1 MIDFSDKT
9 QLISF
14 IAILAAI
21 AVLLTLTIIVAAR
34 MRKRLSGVAFALG
47 MTLAIIVLILSIG
60 ACLTSI
66 AYKTE
71 FMRVDSAIEGNAL
84 AFQYDGKTVFSIPY
98 LGIFFEVVFDRA
110 GIEMLLYAAT
120 LVDLALLV
128 FLCIRWSL
136 TRNVYNLGEDGEG
149 YYTVGDDE
157 PGAFAA
163 SDEPEDETEP
173 ESEPESKPLPET
185 AEKTP
190 EMPETPAAASEN
202 PIFAAP
208 APIEET
214 ASDDVCE
221 KIADE
226 KAVEPA
232 DKPEEIAD
240 GAAADTEIKEEK
252 AAEPAPSTAKPEV
265 AAPAVNKAALIED
278 VMRRIA
284 SARPAAEELERVA
297 SVDETTERL
306 GYGTSVE
313 IADGYKPESVEDI
326 LSRITA
332 QPAGSE
338 PGAPVVVKPVKP
350 AAPAPEKKAKPATRK
365 IVVPVKSASEVL
377 TKGDKPAVSAPD
389 APSEI
394 IVAEEIPA
402 PENTEEP
409 IIEPATETAQPEI
422 AAAPETPAPTEPE
435 KAEEAAEEPEKIT
448 EPEKDPK
455 PEVIAEPEEEVKPET
470 EEKTEDRAARF
481 MAPIVAA
488 DKAKPAPAKPIKKN
502 GRAAVKSRAAAMF
515 DEYLTGRSAEEREK
529 LLGSI
534 DVITKKND

>member
-9 QLISF
+9 QLIIF

-34 MRKRLSGVAFALG
+34 MRKRLSGVAFAFG

-60 ACLTSI
+60 ACLISI

-84 AFQYDGKTVFSIPY
+84 AFRYDGKTVFSIPY
-98 LGIFFEVVFDRA
+98 LGVFFEVVFDRA
-110 GIEMLLYAAT
+110 SIEMLLYVAT

-163 SDEPEDETEP
+163 SDETEP
-173 ESEPESKPLPET
+173 ESETESMSAPET
-185 AEKTP
+185 VTKTP
-190 EMPETPAAASEN
+190 EIPETPAEASEK

-214 ASDDVCE
+214 ATDDIYE
-221 KIADE
+221 KTADE
-226 KAVEPA
+226 KREGSE

-240 GAAADTEIKEEK
+240 KAAADTEIKEEK
-252 AAEPAPSTAKPEV
+252 PSAVETPTAKPEN
-265 AAPAVNKAALIED
+265 ADAPAVNKAALIED

-297 SVDETTERL
+297 NVDETNDRS
-306 GYGTSVE
+306 GFGADVK
-313 IADGYKPESVEDI
+313 IADDYKPVSVEDI

-332 QPAGSE
+332 EPAGSE
-338 PGAPVVVKPVKP
+338 PGARVVVKPVKP
-350 AAPAPEKKAKPATRK
+350 AAPAPEKKSKPATRK
-365 IVVPVKSASEVL
+365 IVVPIKSASEVL
-377 TKGDKPAVSAPD
+377 TKDDKPAVSAPA
-389 APSEI
+389 APGEV
-394 IVAEEIPA
+394 IVAAEIPA
-402 PENTEEP
+402 PEVVEEQK
-409 IIEPATETAQPEI
+409 IVPATESAQSEI
-422 AAAPETPAPTEPE
+422 TAAPEKPAPTESE
-435 KAEEAAEEPEKIT
+435 KAEEVAT
-448 EPEKDPK
+448 EPEKDNE
-455 PEVIAEPEEEVKPET
+455 PEVIAEP

-481 MAPIVAA
+481 MDPIVAA
-488 DKAKPAPAKPIKKN
+488 DKAKPAPAKPIKKS
-502 GRAAVKSRAAAMF
+502 GRAVVKSRAAAMF

-534 DVITKKND
+534 DVIAKKND

>member
-9 QLISF
+9 QLIIF

-34 MRKRLSGVAFALG
+34 MRKRLSGVAFAFG

-60 ACLTSI
+60 ACLISI

-84 AFQYDGKTVFSIPY
+84 AFRYDGKTVFSIPY
-98 LGIFFEVVFDRA
+98 LGVFFEVVFDRA
-110 GIEMLLYAAT
+110 SIEMLLYVAT
-120 LVDLALLV
+120 LIDLALLV

-163 SDEPEDETEP
+163 SDETEP
-173 ESEPESKPLPET
+173 ESETESKPLPET
-185 AEKTP
+185 VTKTP
-190 EMPETPAAASEN
+190 EIPEIPETPAEASEK

-214 ASDDVCE
+214 ATHDT
-221 KIADE
+221 DE
-226 KAVEPA
+226 KREGSE

-240 GAAADTEIKEEK
+240 KAAADTEIKEEK
-252 AAEPAPSTAKPEV
+252 PSAVETPTAKPEN
-265 AAPAVNKAALIED
+265 ADAPAVNKAALIED

-297 SVDETTERL
+297 NVDETNDRF
-306 GYGTSVE
+306 GFGADVK
-313 IADGYKPESVEDI
+313 IADDYKPVSVEDI

-332 QPAGSE
+332 EPAGSE
-338 PGAPVVVKPVKP
+338 PGARVVVKPAKP
-350 AAPAPEKKAKPATRK
+350 AAPEKKSKPATRK
-365 IVVPVKSASEVL
+365 IVVPIKSASEVL
-377 TKGDKPAVSAPD
+377 TKDDKPAVSAPA
-389 APSEI
+389 APGEV
-394 IVAEEIPA
+394 IVAAEIPA
-402 PENTEEP
+402 PEVVEEQK
-409 IIEPATETAQPEI
+409 IAPATESAQSEI
-422 AAAPETPAPTEPE
+422 TAAPEKPAPTESE
-435 KAEEAAEEPEKIT
+435 KAEEVAAES
-448 EPEKDPK
+448 EKDNE
-455 PEVIAEPEEEVKPET
+455 PEVIAEPEK
-470 EEKTEDRAARF
+470 KTEDRAARF
-481 MAPIVAA
+481 MDPIVAA
-488 DKAKPAPAKPIKKN
+488 DKAKPAPAKPIKKS
-502 GRAAVKSRAAAMF
+502 GRAVVKSRAAAMF

-529 LLGSI
+529 LLDSI
-534 DVITKKND
+534 DVIAKKND

>member
-9 QLISF
+9 QLIIF

-34 MRKRLSGVAFALG
+34 MRKRLSGVAFAFG
-47 MTLAIIVLILSIG
+47 MTLAIIVLILSIV
-60 ACLTSI
+60 ACLISI

-84 AFQYDGKTVFSIPY
+84 AFRYDGKTVFSIPY
-98 LGIFFEVVFDRA
+98 LGVFFEVVFDRA
-110 GIEMLLYAAT
+110 SIEMLLYVAT

-163 SDEPEDETEP
+163 SDEIEGETEP
-173 ESEPESKPLPET
+173 ESETESKPLPET
-185 AEKTP
+185 VTKTP
-190 EMPETPAAASEN
+190 EIPETPAEASEK

-214 ASDDVCE
+214 ATHDTDE
-221 KIADE
+221 KTADE
-226 KAVEPA
+226 KREGSE

-240 GAAADTEIKEEK
+240 KAAADTEIKEEK
-252 AAEPAPSTAKPEV
+252 PSAVETPTAKPEN
-265 AAPAVNKAALIED
+265 ADAPAVNKAALIED

-297 SVDETTERL
+297 NVDETNDRF
-306 GYGTSVE
+306 GFGADVK
-313 IADGYKPESVEDI
+313 IADDYKPVSVEDI

-332 QPAGSE
+332 EPAGSE
-338 PGAPVVVKPVKP
+338 PGARVVVKPVKP
-350 AAPAPEKKAKPATRK
+350 AAPAPEKKSKPATRK
-365 IVVPVKSASEVL
+365 IVVPINSASEVL
-377 TKGDKPAVSAPD
+377 TKDDKPAVSAPA
-389 APSEI
+389 APGEV
-394 IVAEEIPA
+394 IVAAEIPA
-402 PENTEEP
+402 PEVVEEQK
-409 IIEPATETAQPEI
+409 IAPATESAQPEI
-422 AAAPETPAPTEPE
+422 TAAPGKPAPTESE
-435 KAEEAAEEPEKIT
+435 KAEEVAT
-448 EPEKDPK
+448 EPEKDNE
-455 PEVIAEPEEEVKPET
+455 PEVVAEP

-481 MAPIVAA
+481 MDPIVAA
-488 DKAKPAPAKPIKKN
+488 DKAKPAPAKPIKKS
-502 GRAAVKSRAAAMF
+502 GRAVVKSRAAAMF
-515 DEYLTGRSAEEREK
+515 DEYLTGRSAEERKK

-534 DVITKKND
+534 DVIAKKND

>member
-9 QLISF
+9 QLIIF

-34 MRKRLSGVAFALG
+34 MRKRLSGVAFAFG

-60 ACLTSI
+60 ACLISI

-84 AFQYDGKTVFSIPY
+84 AFRYDGKTVFSIPY
-98 LGIFFEVVFDRA
+98 LGVFFEVVFDRA
-110 GIEMLLYAAT
+110 SIEMLLYVAT

-163 SDEPEDETEP
+163 SDETEP
-173 ESEPESKPLPET
+173 ESETESMSAPET
-185 AEKTP
+185 VTKTP
-190 EMPETPAAASEN
+190 EIPETPAEVSEK

-214 ASDDVCE
+214 ATDDTDE
-221 KIADE
+221 KTADE
-226 KAVEPA
+226 KRKGPE
-232 DKPEEIAD
+232 DKLEEIAD
-240 GAAADTEIKEEK
+240 KAAADTEIKEEK
-252 AAEPAPSTAKPEV
+252 PSAVETPTAKPEN
-265 AAPAVNKAALIED
+265 ADAPAVNKAALIED

-297 SVDETTERL
+297 NVDETNDRF
-306 GYGTSVE
+306 GFGADVK
-313 IADGYKPESVEDI
+313 IADDYKPVSVEDI

-332 QPAGSE
+332 EPAGSE
-338 PGAPVVVKPVKP
+338 PGARVVVKPAKP
-350 AAPAPEKKAKPATRK
+350 AAPEKKSKPATRK
-365 IVVPVKSASEVL
+365 IVVPIKSASEVL
-377 TKGDKPAVSAPD
+377 TKDDKPAVSAPA
-389 APSEI
+389 APGEV
-394 IVAEEIPA
+394 IVAAEIPA
-402 PENTEEP
+402 PEVVEEQK
-409 IIEPATETAQPEI
+409 IAPATESAQPEI
-422 AAAPETPAPTEPE
+422 TAAPEKPAPTESE
-435 KAEEAAEEPEKIT
+435 KAEEVAT
-448 EPEKDPK
+448 EPEKDNE
-455 PEVIAEPEEEVKPET
+455 PEVIAEP

-481 MAPIVAA
+481 MDPIVAA
-488 DKAKPAPAKPIKKN
+488 DKAKPAPAKPIKKS
-502 GRAAVKSRAAAMF
+502 GRAVVKSRAAAMF

-529 LLGSI
+529 LLDSI
-534 DVITKKND
+534 DVIAKKND

>member
-21 AVLLTLTIIVAAR
+21 AVLLTLTIIVAVR
-34 MRKRLSGVAFALG
+34 MRKRLSGVAFAFGL
-47 MTLAIIVLILSIG
+47 TLAIIVLILSIG
-60 ACLTSI
+60 ACLISI

-84 AFQYDGKTVFSIPY
+84 AFRYDGKTVFSIPY
-98 LGIFFEVVFDRA
+98 LGVFFEVVFDRA
-110 GIEMLLYAAT
+110 SIEMLLYVAT

-163 SDEPEDETEP
+163 SDETEP
-173 ESEPESKPLPET
+173 ESETESMSAPET
-185 AEKTP
+185 ATKTP
-190 EMPETPAAASEN
+190 EIPETLAEASEK

-214 ASDDVCE
+214 ASDDTDE
-221 KIADE
+221 KIAGE
-226 KAVEPA
+226 KMEEPEN
-232 DKPEEIAD
+232 KPEEIAD
-240 GAAADTEIKEEK
+240 EAAADTEIKEDK
-252 AAEPAPSTAKPEV
+252 PSAVETPTVKSENAD
-265 AAPAVNKAALIED
+265 APAVNKAALIED

-297 SVDETTERL
+297 SVD
-306 GYGTSVE
+306 GTNDGFGADVK
-313 IADGYKPESVEDI
+313 IADDYKPVSVEDI

-332 QPAGSE
+332 EPAGSE
-338 PGAPVVVKPVKP
+338 PGARVVVKPVKT
-350 AAPAPEKKAKPATRK
+350 AAPAPEKKSKPATRK
-365 IVVPVKSASEVL
+365 IVVPIKSASEVL
-377 TKGDKPAVSAPD
+377 TKDDKPAVSAPA
-389 APSEI
+389 APSEV
-394 IVAEEIPA
+394 IVAAEIPA
-402 PENTEEP
+402 PEVSEEQKNA
-409 IIEPATETAQPEI
+409 PATESVQPEI
-422 AAAPETPAPTEPE
+422 TAAPEKPAPTEPE
-435 KAEEAAEEPEKIT
+435 KAEEVAAEPEKTT
-448 EPEKDPK
+448 EPE
-455 PEVIAEPEEEVKPET
+455 VIVEPD
-470 EEKTEDRAARF
+470 EKTEDRSARF
-481 MAPIVAA
+481 MDPIVAA
-488 DKAKPAPAKPIKKN
+488 DKAKPAPAQPIKKN

>member
-9 QLISF
+9 QLIIF

-34 MRKRLSGVAFALG
+34 MRKRLSGVAFAFG

-60 ACLTSI
+60 ACLISI

-84 AFQYDGKTVFSIPY
+84 AFRYDGKTVFSIPY
-98 LGIFFEVVFDRA
+98 LGVFFEVVFDRA
-110 GIEMLLYAAT
+110 SIEMLLYVAT

-163 SDEPEDETEP
+163 SDETEP
-173 ESEPESKPLPET
+173 ESETESMSAPET
-185 AEKTP
+185 VTKTP
-190 EMPETPAAASEN
+190 EIPETPAEASEK

-214 ASDDVCE
+214 ATDDIYE
-221 KIADE
+221 KTADE
-226 KAVEPA
+226 KREGSE

-240 GAAADTEIKEEK
+240 KAAADTEIKEEK
-252 AAEPAPSTAKPEV
+252 PSAVETPTAKPEN
-265 AAPAVNKAALIED
+265 ADAPAVNKAALIED

-297 SVDETTERL
+297 NVDETNDRF
-306 GYGTSVE
+306 GFGADVK
-313 IADGYKPESVEDI
+313 IADDYKPVSVEDI

-332 QPAGSE
+332 EPAGSE
-338 PGAPVVVKPVKP
+338 PGARVVVKPVKP
-350 AAPAPEKKAKPATRK
+350 AAPEKKSKPATRK
-365 IVVPVKSASEVL
+365 IVVPIKSASEVL
-377 TKGDKPAVSAPD
+377 TKDDKPAVSAPA
-389 APSEI
+389 APGEV
-394 IVAEEIPA
+394 IVAAEIPA
-402 PENTEEP
+402 PEVVEEQK
-409 IIEPATETAQPEI
+409 IAPATESAQPEI
-422 AAAPETPAPTEPE
+422 TAAPEKPAPTESE
-435 KAEEAAEEPEKIT
+435 KAEEVAA
-448 EPEKDPK
+448 EPEKDNE
-455 PEVIAEPEEEVKPET
+455 PEVIAEP

-488 DKAKPAPAKPIKKN
+488 DKAKPAPAKPIKKS
-502 GRAAVKSRAAAMF
+502 GRAVVKSRAAAMF

-534 DVITKKND
+534 DVIAKKND

>member
-21 AVLLTLTIIVAAR
+21 AVLLTLTIIVAVR

-163 SDEPEDETEP
+163 SDEPEGETEP
-173 ESEPESKPLPET
+173 ESETESKPLPET
-185 AEKTP
+185 AAKTP
-190 EMPETPAAASEN
+190 EIPETTAEASEK

-214 ASDDVCE
+214 ASETPE
-221 KIADE
+221 KIAEE
-226 KAVEPA
+226 KAADTA

-240 GAAADTEIKEEK
+240 EAAADTEIKEEK
-252 AAEPAPSTAKPEV
+252 AAEPAPSTAKSEV
-265 AAPAVNKAALIED
+265 AAAPAVNKAALIED

-297 SVDETTERL
+297 NVDETTERL

-338 PGAPVVVKPVKP
+338 PGAPVVVKPIKP
-350 AAPAPEKKAKPATRK
+350 AAPASEKKTKPATRK

-389 APSEI
+389 APGEV

-409 IIEPATETAQPEI
+409 EIEPATEAAQPEI
-422 AAAPETPAPTEPE
+422 TAAPETPAPTDPE
-435 KAEEAAEEPEKIT
+435 KAEEVAEEPEKT
-448 EPEKDPK
+448 AEPEKVTE

>member
-9 QLISF
+9 QLIIF

-34 MRKRLSGVAFALG
+34 MRKRLSGVAFAFG

-60 ACLTSI
+60 ACLISI

-84 AFQYDGKTVFSIPY
+84 AFRYDGKTVFSIPY
-98 LGIFFEVVFDRA
+98 LGVFFEVVFDRA
-110 GIEMLLYAAT
+110 SIEMLLYVAT

-163 SDEPEDETEP
+163 SDETEP
-173 ESEPESKPLPET
+173 ESETESMSAPET
-185 AEKTP
+185 VTKTP
-190 EMPETPAAASEN
+190 EIPETPAEASEK

-214 ASDDVCE
+214 ATHDT
-221 KIADE
+221 DE
-226 KAVEPA
+226 KREGSE

-240 GAAADTEIKEEK
+240 KAAADTEIKEEK
-252 AAEPAPSTAKPEV
+252 PSAVETPTAKPEN
-265 AAPAVNKAALIED
+265 ADAPAVNKAALIED

-297 SVDETTERL
+297 NVDETNDRF
-306 GYGTSVE
+306 GFGADVK
-313 IADGYKPESVEDI
+313 IADDYKPVSVEDI

-332 QPAGSE
+332 EPAGSE
-338 PGAPVVVKPVKP
+338 PGARVVVKPAKP
-350 AAPAPEKKAKPATRK
+350 AAPEKKSKPATRK
-365 IVVPVKSASEVL
+365 IVVPIKSASEVL
-377 TKGDKPAVSAPD
+377 TKDDKPAVSAPA
-389 APSEI
+389 APGEV
-394 IVAEEIPA
+394 IVAAEIPA
-402 PENTEEP
+402 PEVVEEQK
-409 IIEPATETAQPEI
+409 IAPATESAQSEI
-422 AAAPETPAPTEPE
+422 TAAPEKPAPTESE
-435 KAEEAAEEPEKIT
+435 KAEEVAAES
-448 EPEKDPK
+448 EKDNE
-455 PEVIAEPEEEVKPET
+455 PEVIAEPEK
-470 EEKTEDRAARF
+470 KTEDRAARF
-481 MAPIVAA
+481 MDPIVAA
-488 DKAKPAPAKPIKKN
+488 DKAKPAPAKPIKKS
-502 GRAAVKSRAAAMF
+502 GRAVVKSRAAAMF

-529 LLGSI
+529 LLDSI
-534 DVITKKND
+534 DVIAKKND

>member
-9 QLISF
+9 QLIIF

-34 MRKRLSGVAFALG
+34 MRKRLSGVAFAFG

-60 ACLTSI
+60 ACLISI

-84 AFQYDGKTVFSIPY
+84 AFRYDGKTVFSIPY
-98 LGIFFEVVFDRA
+98 LGVFFEVVFDRA
-110 GIEMLLYAAT
+110 SIEMLLYVAT

-163 SDEPEDETEP
+163 SDETEP
-173 ESEPESKPLPET
+173 ESETESMSAPET
-185 AEKTP
+185 VTKTP
-190 EMPETPAAASEN
+190 EIPETPAEASEK

-214 ASDDVCE
+214 ATCDTYE
-221 KIADE
+221 KTSDE
-226 KAVEPA
+226 KREGSE

-240 GAAADTEIKEEK
+240 KAAADTEIKEEK
-252 AAEPAPSTAKPEV
+252 PSAVETPTAKPEN
-265 AAPAVNKAALIED
+265 ADAPAVNKAALIED

-297 SVDETTERL
+297 NVNETND
-306 GYGTSVE
+306 GFGFGADVK
-313 IADGYKPESVEDI
+313 IADDYKPVSVEDI
-326 LSRITA
+326 LNRITA
-332 QPAGSE
+332 EPAGSE
-338 PGAPVVVKPVKP
+338 PGARVVVKPVKP
-350 AAPAPEKKAKPATRK
+350 AAPAPEKKSKPATRK
-365 IVVPVKSASEVL
+365 IVVPINSASEVL
-377 TKGDKPAVSAPD
+377 TKDDKPAVSAPA
-389 APSEI
+389 APGEV
-394 IVAEEIPA
+394 IVAAEIPA
-402 PENTEEP
+402 PEVVEEQK
-409 IIEPATETAQPEI
+409 IAPATESAQPEI
-422 AAAPETPAPTEPE
+422 TAAPEKPAPTESE
-435 KAEEAAEEPEKIT
+435 KAEEVAT
-448 EPEKDPK
+448 DPEKDNE
-455 PEVIAEPEEEVKPET
+455 PEVIAEP

-481 MAPIVAA
+481 MDPIVAA
-488 DKAKPAPAKPIKKN
+488 DKAKPAPAKPIKKS
-502 GRAAVKSRAAAMF
+502 GRAVVKSRAAAMF

-529 LLGSI
+529 LLDSI
-534 DVITKKND
+534 DVIAKKND

>member
-9 QLISF
+9 QLIIF

-34 MRKRLSGVAFALG
+34 MRKRLSGVAFAFG

-60 ACLTSI
+60 ACLISI

-71 FMRVDSAIEGNAL
+71 FLRVDSAIEGNAL
-84 AFQYDGKTVFSIPY
+84 AFRYDGKTVFSIPY
-98 LGIFFEVVFDRA
+98 LGVFFEVVFDRA
-110 GIEMLLYAAT
+110 SIEMLLYVAT

-163 SDEPEDETEP
+163 SDETEP
-173 ESEPESKPLPET
+173 ESETESKPLPET
-185 AEKTP
+185 VTKTP
-190 EMPETPAAASEN
+190 EIPETPAEASET

-214 ASDDVCE
+214 ATDATDE
-221 KIADE
+221 KTADE
-226 KAVEPA
+226 KREGSE

-240 GAAADTEIKEEK
+240 KAAADTEIKEEK
-252 AAEPAPSTAKPEV
+252 PSAVETPTAKPEN
-265 AAPAVNKAALIED
+265 ADAPAVNKAALIED

-284 SARPAAEELERVA
+284 SARPAAEELERVEN
-297 SVDETTERL
+297 VDETNDRF
-306 GYGTSVE
+306 GFGADVK
-313 IADGYKPESVEDI
+313 IADGYKPVSVEDI

-332 QPAGSE
+332 ESAGSE
-338 PGAPVVVKPVKP
+338 PGARVVVKPVKP
-350 AAPAPEKKAKPATRK
+350 AAPAPEKKSKPATRK
-365 IVVPVKSASEVL
+365 IVVPINSASEVL
-377 TKGDKPAVSAPD
+377 TKDDKPAVSAPA
-389 APSEI
+389 APGEV
-394 IVAEEIPA
+394 IVAAEIPA
-402 PENTEEP
+402 PEVVEEQK
-409 IIEPATETAQPEI
+409 IAPATESVQPEI
-422 AAAPETPAPTEPE
+422 TAAPEKPAPTESE
-435 KAEEAAEEPEKIT
+435 KADEVAT
-448 EPEKDPK
+448 EPEKDNE
-455 PEVIAEPEEEVKPET
+455 PEVIAEP

-488 DKAKPAPAKPIKKN
+488 DKAKPVPAKPIKKS
-502 GRAAVKSRAAAMF
+502 GRAVVKSRAAAMF

-529 LLGSI
+529 LLDSI
-534 DVITKKND
+534 DVIAKKND

>member
-9 QLISF
+9 QLIIF

-34 MRKRLSGVAFALG
+34 MRKRLSGVAFAFG

-60 ACLTSI
+60 ACLISI

-84 AFQYDGKTVFSIPY
+84 AFRYDGKTVFSIPY
-98 LGIFFEVVFDRA
+98 LGVFFEVVFDRA
-110 GIEMLLYAAT
+110 SIEMLLYVAT

-163 SDEPEDETEP
+163 SDETEP
-173 ESEPESKPLPET
+173 ESETESMSAPET
-185 AEKTP
+185 VTKTP
-190 EMPETPAAASEN
+190 EIPETPAEASEK

-214 ASDDVCE
+214 ATDATDE
-221 KIADE
+221 KTADE
-226 KAVEPA
+226 KREGSE

-240 GAAADTEIKEEK
+240 EAAADTEIKEEK
-252 AAEPAPSTAKPEV
+252 PSAVETPTAKPEN
-265 AAPAVNKAALIED
+265 ADAPAVNKAALIED

-297 SVDETTERL
+297 NVDETNDRS
-306 GYGTSVE
+306 GFGADVK
-313 IADGYKPESVEDI
+313 IADDYKPVSVEDI

-332 QPAGSE
+332 EPAGSE
-338 PGAPVVVKPVKP
+338 PGARVVVKPVKP
-350 AAPAPEKKAKPATRK
+350 AAPAPEKKSKPATRK
-365 IVVPVKSASEVL
+365 IVVPINSASEVL
-377 TKGDKPAVSAPD
+377 TKDDKPAVSAPA
-389 APSEI
+389 APGEV
-394 IVAEEIPA
+394 IVAAEIPA
-402 PENTEEP
+402 PEVVEEQK
-409 IIEPATETAQPEI
+409 IAPATESAQPEI
-422 AAAPETPAPTEPE
+422 TAAPEKPAPTEPE
-435 KAEEAAEEPEKIT
+435 KAEEVAAES
-448 EPEKDPK
+448 EKDNE
-455 PEVIAEPEEEVKPET
+455 PEVIAEPEK
-470 EEKTEDRAARF
+470 KTEDRAARF
-481 MAPIVAA
+481 MDPIVAA
-488 DKAKPAPAKPIKKN
+488 DKAKPAPAKPIKKS
-502 GRAAVKSRAAAMF
+502 GRAVVKSRAAAMF

-529 LLGSI
+529 LLDSI
-534 DVITKKND
+534 DVIAKKND

>member
-34 MRKRLSGVAFALG
+34 MRKRLSGVAFAFG

-60 ACLTSI
+60 ACLISI

-84 AFQYDGKTVFSIPY
+84 AFRYDGKTVFSIPY
-98 LGIFFEVVFDRA
+98 LGVFFKVVFDRA
-110 GIEMLLYAAT
+110 SIEMLLYVVT

-163 SDEPEDETEP
+163 SDETEP
-173 ESEPESKPLPET
+173 ESETESMSAPET
-185 AEKTP
+185 VTKTP
-190 EMPETPAAASEN
+190 EIPETPAEASEK

-214 ASDDVCE
+214 ATDDTYE
-221 KIADE
+221 KTADE
-226 KAVEPA
+226 KRKGPE

-240 GAAADTEIKEEK
+240 EAAADTEIKEEK
-252 AAEPAPSTAKPEV
+252 PSAVETPTAKPEN
-265 AAPAVNKAALIED
+265 ADAPAVNKAALIED

-297 SVDETTERL
+297 NVDETNDRF
-306 GYGTSVE
+306 GFGADVK
-313 IADGYKPESVEDI
+313 IADDYKPVSVEDI

-332 QPAGSE
+332 EPAGSE
-338 PGAPVVVKPVKP
+338 PGARVVVKPVKP
-350 AAPAPEKKAKPATRK
+350 AAPEKKSKPATRK
-365 IVVPVKSASEVL
+365 IVVPIKSASEVL
-377 TKGDKPAVSAPD
+377 TKDDKPAVSAPA
-389 APSEI
+389 APGEV
-394 IVAEEIPA
+394 IVAAEIPA
-402 PENTEEP
+402 PEVVEEQK
-409 IIEPATETAQPEI
+409 IAPATESAQPEI
-422 AAAPETPAPTEPE
+422 TAAPERPAPTESE
-435 KAEEAAEEPEKIT
+435 KAEEVAA
-448 EPEKDPK
+448 EPEKDNE
-455 PEVIAEPEEEVKPET
+455 PEVIAEP

-488 DKAKPAPAKPIKKN
+488 DKAKPAPAKPIKKS
-502 GRAAVKSRAAAMF
+502 GRAVVKSRAAAMF

-534 DVITKKND
+534 DVIAKKND

>member
-21 AVLLTLTIIVAAR
+21 AVLLTLTIIVAVR
-34 MRKRLSGVAFALG
+34 MRKRLSGVAFAFGL
-47 MTLAIIVLILSIG
+47 TLAIIVLILSIG
-60 ACLTSI
+60 ACLISI

-84 AFQYDGKTVFSIPY
+84 AFRYDGKTVFSIPY
-98 LGIFFEVVFDRA
+98 LGVFFEVVFDRA
-110 GIEMLLYAAT
+110 SIEMLLYVAT

-163 SDEPEDETEP
+163 SDETEVETEP
-173 ESEPESKPLPET
+173 ESETESMPAPET
-185 AEKTP
+185 ATKTP
-190 EMPETPAAASEN
+190 EIPETSAETSEK

-214 ASDDVCE
+214 ASDDTDE
-221 KIADE
+221 KIAGE
-226 KAVEPA
+226 KTEEPE

-240 GAAADTEIKEEK
+240 EAAADTEIKEDK
-252 AAEPAPSTAKPEV
+252 PSAVETPTAKPEN
-265 AAPAVNKAALIED
+265 ADAPAVNKAALIED

-297 SVDETTERL
+297 SVDETND
-306 GYGTSVE
+306 GFGADVK
-313 IADGYKPESVEDI
+313 IADDYKPVSVEDI

-332 QPAGSE
+332 EPAGSE
-338 PGAPVVVKPVKP
+338 PGARVVVKPVKT
-350 AAPAPEKKAKPATRK
+350 AAPAPEKKSKPATRK
-365 IVVPVKSASEVL
+365 IVVPIKSASEVL
-377 TKGDKPAVSAPD
+377 TKDDKPAVSAPA
-389 APSEI
+389 APGEV
-394 IVAEEIPA
+394 IVAAEIPA
-402 PENTEEP
+402 PEVVEEQK
-409 IIEPATETAQPEI
+409 IAPATESVQPEI
-422 AAAPETPAPTEPE
+422 TAAPGKPAPTEPE
-435 KAEEAAEEPEKIT
+435 KAEEVAA
-448 EPEKDPK
+448 EPEKDNE
-455 PEVIAEPEEEVKPET
+455 PEVIVEP

-481 MAPIVAA
+481 MDPIVAA
-488 DKAKPAPAKPIKKN
+488 DKAKPAPAKPIKKS
-502 GRAAVKSRAAAMF
+502 GRAVVKSRAAAMF
-515 DEYLTGRSAEEREK
+515 DEYLTGCSAEEREK

>member
-9 QLISF
+9 QLIIF

-34 MRKRLSGVAFALG
+34 MRKRLSGVAFAFG

-60 ACLTSI
+60 ACLISI

-84 AFQYDGKTVFSIPY
+84 AFRYDGKTVFSIPY
-98 LGIFFEVVFDRA
+98 LGVFFKVVFDRA
-110 GIEMLLYAAT
+110 SIEMLLYVAT

-163 SDEPEDETEP
+163 SDETEP
-173 ESEPESKPLPET
+173 ESETESMSAPET
-185 AEKTP
+185 VTKTP
-190 EMPETPAAASEN
+190 EIPETPAETSEK

-214 ASDDVCE
+214 ATHDTDE
-221 KIADE
+221 KTADE
-226 KAVEPA
+226 KREGSE

-240 GAAADTEIKEEK
+240 EAAADTEIKEEK
-252 AAEPAPSTAKPEV
+252 PSAVETPTAKPEN
-265 AAPAVNKAALIED
+265 ADAPAVNKAALIED

-297 SVDETTERL
+297 NVDETNDRS
-306 GYGTSVE
+306 GFGADVK
-313 IADGYKPESVEDI
+313 IADDYKPVSVEDI

-332 QPAGSE
+332 EPAGSE
-338 PGAPVVVKPVKP
+338 PGARVVVKPVKP
-350 AAPAPEKKAKPATRK
+350 AAPEKKSKPATRK
-365 IVVPVKSASEVL
+365 IVVPIKSASEVL
-377 TKGDKPAVSAPD
+377 TKDDKPAVSAPA
-389 APSEI
+389 APGEV
-394 IVAEEIPA
+394 IVAAEIPA
-402 PENTEEP
+402 PEVVEEQK
-409 IIEPATETAQPEI
+409 IAPATESAQPEI
-422 AAAPETPAPTEPE
+422 TAAPEKPAPTESE
-435 KAEEAAEEPEKIT
+435 KAEEVAA
-448 EPEKDPK
+448 EPEKDNE
-455 PEVIAEPEEEVKPET
+455 PEVIAEP

-481 MAPIVAA
+481 MDPIVAA
-488 DKAKPAPAKPIKKN
+488 DKAKPAPAKPIKKS
-502 GRAAVKSRAAAMF
+502 GRAVVKSRAAAMF

-534 DVITKKND
+534 DVIAKKND

>member
-9 QLISF
+9 QLIIF

-34 MRKRLSGVAFALG
+34 MRKRLSGVAFAFG

-60 ACLTSI
+60 ACLISI

-84 AFQYDGKTVFSIPY
+84 AFRYDGKTVFSIPY
-98 LGIFFEVVFDRA
+98 LGVFFKVVFDRA
-110 GIEMLLYAAT
+110 SIEMLLYVAT

-163 SDEPEDETEP
+163 SDEPEGETEP
-173 ESEPESKPLPET
+173 ESETESMSAPET
-185 AEKTP
+185 VTKTP
-190 EMPETPAAASEN
+190 EIPETPAEASEK
-202 PIFAAP
+202 PIFTAP

-214 ASDDVCE
+214 ATHDTDE
-221 KIADE
+221 KTADE
-226 KAVEPA
+226 KREGSE

-240 GAAADTEIKEEK
+240 KAAADTEIKEET
-252 AAEPAPSTAKPEV
+252 PSAVETPTAKPEN
-265 AAPAVNKAALIED
+265 ADAPAVNKAALIED

-284 SARPAAEELERVA
+284 SARPAAEELEKVA
-297 SVDETTERL
+297 SVD
-306 GYGTSVE
+306 GTNDGFGADVK
-313 IADGYKPESVEDI
+313 IADDYKPVSVEDI

-332 QPAGSE
+332 EPAGSE
-338 PGAPVVVKPVKP
+338 PGARVVVKPVKP
-350 AAPAPEKKAKPATRK
+350 AAPAPEKKSKPATRK
-365 IVVPVKSASEVL
+365 IVVPINSASEVL
-377 TKGDKPAVSAPD
+377 TKDDKPAVSAPA
-389 APSEI
+389 APGEV
-394 IVAEEIPA
+394 IVAAEIPA
-402 PENTEEP
+402 PEVVEEQK
-409 IIEPATETAQPEI
+409 IAPATESAQPEI
-422 AAAPETPAPTEPE
+422 TAAPEKPAPTEPE
-435 KAEEAAEEPEKIT
+435 KAEEVAT
-448 EPEKDPK
+448 EPEKDNE
-455 PEVIAEPEEEVKPET
+455 PEVIAEPEK
-470 EEKTEDRAARF
+470 KTEDRAARF

-488 DKAKPAPAKPIKKN
+488 DKAKPAPAKPIKKS
-502 GRAAVKSRAAAMF
+502 GRAVVKSRAAAMF

-534 DVITKKND
+534 DVIAKKND

>member
-21 AVLLTLTIIVAAR
+21 AVLLTLTIIVAVR
-34 MRKRLSGVAFALG
+34 MRKRLSGVAFAFGL
-47 MTLAIIVLILSIG
+47 TLAIIVLILSIG
-60 ACLTSI
+60 ACLISI

-84 AFQYDGKTVFSIPY
+84 AFRYDGKTVFSIPY
-98 LGIFFEVVFDRA
+98 LGVFFEVVFDRA
-110 GIEMLLYAAT
+110 SIEMLLYVAT

-163 SDEPEDETEP
+163 SDETEVETEP
-173 ESEPESKPLPET
+173 ESETESMPAPET
-185 AEKTP
+185 ATKTP
-190 EMPETPAAASEN
+190 EIPETSAETSEK
-202 PIFAAP
+202 PIFAAS
-208 APIEET
+208 APIEEN
-214 ASDDVCE
+214 ASDDTDE
-221 KIADE
+221 KIAGE
-226 KAVEPA
+226 KREGPE

-240 GAAADTEIKEEK
+240 EAAADTEIKEDK
-252 AAEPAPSTAKPEV
+252 PSAVETPTAKPEN
-265 AAPAVNKAALIED
+265 ADAPAVNKAALIED

-297 SVDETTERL
+297 SVD
-306 GYGTSVE
+306 GTNDGFGADVK
-313 IADGYKPESVEDI
+313 IADDYKPVSVEDI
-326 LSRITA
+326 LGRITA
-332 QPAGSE
+332 EPAGSE
-338 PGAPVVVKPVKP
+338 PGARVVVKPVKT
-350 AAPAPEKKAKPATRK
+350 AAPAPEKKSKPATRK
-365 IVVPVKSASEVL
+365 IVVPIKSASEVL
-377 TKGDKPAVSAPD
+377 TKDDKPAVSAPA
-389 APSEI
+389 APSEV
-394 IVAEEIPA
+394 IVAAEIPA
-402 PENTEEP
+402 PEVAEEQK
-409 IIEPATETAQPEI
+409 IAPATEAARPEI
-422 AAAPETPAPTEPE
+422 TAAPEKPVPTEPE
-435 KAEEAAEEPEKIT
+435 KAEEVAA
-448 EPEKDPK
+448 EPEKDNE
-455 PEVIAEPEEEVKPET
+455 PEVIVEL
-470 EEKTEDRAARF
+470 EEKTEDRSARF

>member
-9 QLISF
+9 QLIIF

-34 MRKRLSGVAFALG
+34 MRKRLSGVAFAFG

-60 ACLTSI
+60 ACLISI

-84 AFQYDGKTVFSIPY
+84 AFRYDGKTVFSIPY
-98 LGIFFEVVFDRA
+98 LGVFFEVVFDRA
-110 GIEMLLYAAT
+110 SIEMLLYVAT

-163 SDEPEDETEP
+163 SDEPEGETEP
-173 ESEPESKPLPET
+173 ESETESMSAPET
-185 AEKTP
+185 VTKTP
-190 EMPETPAAASEN
+190 EIPETPAEASEK

-214 ASDDVCE
+214 ATHDTDE
-221 KIADE
+221 KTADE
-226 KAVEPA
+226 KREGSE

-240 GAAADTEIKEEK
+240 KAAADTEIKEET
-252 AAEPAPSTAKPEV
+252 PSAVETPTAKPEN
-265 AAPAVNKAALIED
+265 ADAPAVNKAALIED

-297 SVDETTERL
+297 NVDETNDRS
-306 GYGTSVE
+306 GFGADVK
-313 IADGYKPESVEDI
+313 IADDYKPVSVEDI

-332 QPAGSE
+332 ESAGSE
-338 PGAPVVVKPVKP
+338 PGARVVVKPVKP
-350 AAPAPEKKAKPATRK
+350 AAPEKKSKPATRK
-365 IVVPVKSASEVL
+365 IVVPINSASEVL
-377 TKGDKPAVSAPD
+377 TKDDKPAVSAPA
-389 APSEI
+389 APGEV
-394 IVAEEIPA
+394 IVAAEIPV
-402 PENTEEP
+402 PEVVEEQK
-409 IIEPATETAQPEI
+409 IAPATESAQPEI
-422 AAAPETPAPTEPE
+422 TAAPEKPAPTEPE
-435 KAEEAAEEPEKIT
+435 KAEEVAA
-448 EPEKDPK
+448 EPEKDNE
-455 PEVIAEPEEEVKPET
+455 PEVIAEP

-481 MAPIVAA
+481 MDPIVAA
-488 DKAKPAPAKPIKKN
+488 DKAKPAPAKPIKKS
-502 GRAAVKSRAAAMF
+502 GRAVVKSRAAAMF

-529 LLGSI
+529 LLDSI
-534 DVITKKND
+534 DVIAKKND

>member
-9 QLISF
+9 QLIIF

-34 MRKRLSGVAFALG
+34 MRKRLSGVAFAFG

-60 ACLTSI
+60 ACLISI

-84 AFQYDGKTVFSIPY
+84 AFRYDGKTVFSIPY
-98 LGIFFEVVFDRA
+98 LGVFFEVVFDRA
-110 GIEMLLYAAT
+110 SIEMLLYVAT

-163 SDEPEDETEP
+163 SDETEGETEP
-173 ESEPESKPLPET
+173 ESETESMSAPET
-185 AEKTP
+185 VTKTP
-190 EMPETPAAASEN
+190 EIPETPAEASEK

-214 ASDDVCE
+214 ATDDIYE
-221 KIADE
+221 KTADE
-226 KAVEPA
+226 KREGSE

-240 GAAADTEIKEEK
+240 KAAADTEIKEET
-252 AAEPAPSTAKPEV
+252 PSAVETPTAKPEN
-265 AAPAVNKAALIED
+265 ADAPAVNKAALIED

-297 SVDETTERL
+297 SVD
-306 GYGTSVE
+306 GTNDGFGADVK
-313 IADGYKPESVEDI
+313 IADDYKPVSVEDI

-332 QPAGSE
+332 EPAGSE
-338 PGAPVVVKPVKP
+338 PGARVVVKPAKP
-350 AAPAPEKKAKPATRK
+350 AAPAPEKQSKPATRK
-365 IVVPVKSASEVL
+365 IVVPINSASEVL
-377 TKGDKPAVSAPD
+377 TKDDKPAVSAPA
-389 APSEI
+389 APGEV
-394 IVAEEIPA
+394 IVAAEIPA
-402 PENTEEP
+402 PEVVEEQK
-409 IIEPATETAQPEI
+409 IAPATESAQPEI
-422 AAAPETPAPTEPE
+422 TAAPEKPAPTEPE
-435 KAEEAAEEPEKIT
+435 KAEEVAAES
-448 EPEKDPK
+448 EKDNE
-455 PEVIAEPEEEVKPET
+455 PEVIAEP

-481 MAPIVAA
+481 MDPIVAA
-488 DKAKPAPAKPIKKN
+488 DKAKPAPAKPIKKS
-502 GRAAVKSRAAAMF
+502 GRAVVKSRAAAMF

-529 LLGSI
+529 LLDSI
-534 DVITKKND
+534 DVIAKKND

>member
-9 QLISF
+9 QLIIF

-34 MRKRLSGVAFALG
+34 MRKRLSGVAFAFG

-60 ACLTSI
+60 ACLISI

-84 AFQYDGKTVFSIPY
+84 AFRYDGKTVFSIPY
-98 LGIFFEVVFDRA
+98 LGVFFEVVFDRA
-110 GIEMLLYAAT
+110 SIEMLLYVAT

-163 SDEPEDETEP
+163 SDETEGETEP
-173 ESEPESKPLPET
+173 ESMSAPET
-185 AEKTP
+185 VTKTP
-190 EMPETPAAASEN
+190 EIPETPAEASEK

-214 ASDDVCE
+214 ATHDTDE
-221 KIADE
+221 KTADE
-226 KAVEPA
+226 KREGSE

-240 GAAADTEIKEEK
+240 EAAADTEIKEEK
-252 AAEPAPSTAKPEV
+252 PSAVETPTAKPEN
-265 AAPAVNKAALIED
+265 ADAPAVNKAALIED

-297 SVDETTERL
+297 NVDETND
-306 GYGTSVE
+306 GFGADVK
-313 IADGYKPESVEDI
+313 IADDYKPVSVEDI

-332 QPAGSE
+332 EPAGSE
-338 PGAPVVVKPVKP
+338 PGARVVVKPVKP
-350 AAPAPEKKAKPATRK
+350 AAPEKKSKPATRK
-365 IVVPVKSASEVL
+365 IVVPIKSASEVL
-377 TKGDKPAVSAPD
+377 TKDDKPAVSAPA
-389 APSEI
+389 APGEV
-394 IVAEEIPA
+394 IVAAEIPA
-402 PENTEEP
+402 PEVVEEQK
-409 IIEPATETAQPEI
+409 IAPATESAQPEI
-422 AAAPETPAPTEPE
+422 TAAPEKPAPTES
-435 KAEEAAEEPEKIT
+435 
-448 EPEKDPK
+448 EKDNE
-455 PEVIAEPEEEVKPET
+455 PEVIAEP

-481 MAPIVAA
+481 MDPIVAA
-488 DKAKPAPAKPIKKN
+488 DKAKPAPAKPIKKS
-502 GRAAVKSRAAAMF
+502 GRAVVKSRAAAMF

-534 DVITKKND
+534 DVIAKKND

>member
-9 QLISF
+9 QLIIF

-34 MRKRLSGVAFALG
+34 MRKRLSGVAFAFG

-60 ACLTSI
+60 ACLISI

-84 AFQYDGKTVFSIPY
+84 AFRYDGKTVFSIPY
-98 LGIFFEVVFDRA
+98 LGVFFEVVFDRA
-110 GIEMLLYAAT
+110 SIEMLLYVAT

-163 SDEPEDETEP
+163 SDETEP
-173 ESEPESKPLPET
+173 ESETESMSAPET
-185 AEKTP
+185 VTKTP
-190 EMPETPAAASEN
+190 EIPETPAEASEK

-214 ASDDVCE
+214 ATHDT
-221 KIADE
+221 DE
-226 KAVEPA
+226 KREGSE

-240 GAAADTEIKEEK
+240 KAAADTEIKEEK
-252 AAEPAPSTAKPEV
+252 PSAVETPTAKPEN
-265 AAPAVNKAALIED
+265 ADAPAVNKAALIED

-297 SVDETTERL
+297 NVDETNDRF
-306 GYGTSVE
+306 GFGADVK
-313 IADGYKPESVEDI
+313 IADDYKPVSVEDI

-332 QPAGSE
+332 EPAGSE
-338 PGAPVVVKPVKP
+338 PGARVVVKPAKP
-350 AAPAPEKKAKPATRK
+350 AAPEKKSKPATRK
-365 IVVPVKSASEVL
+365 IVVPIKSASEVL
-377 TKGDKPAVSAPD
+377 TKDDKPAVSAPA
-389 APSEI
+389 APGEV
-394 IVAEEIPA
+394 IVAAEIPA
-402 PENTEEP
+402 PEVVEEQK
-409 IIEPATETAQPEI
+409 IALATESAQSEI
-422 AAAPETPAPTEPE
+422 TAAPEKPAPTESE
-435 KAEEAAEEPEKIT
+435 KAEEVAAES
-448 EPEKDPK
+448 EKDNE
-455 PEVIAEPEEEVKPET
+455 PEVIAEPEK
-470 EEKTEDRAARF
+470 KTEDRAARF
-481 MAPIVAA
+481 MDPIVAA
-488 DKAKPAPAKPIKKN
+488 DKAKPAPAKPIKKS
-502 GRAAVKSRAAAMF
+502 GRAVVKSRAAAMF

-529 LLGSI
+529 LLDSI
-534 DVITKKND
+534 DVIAKKND

>member
-9 QLISF
+9 QLIIF

-34 MRKRLSGVAFALG
+34 MRKRLSGVAFAFG

-60 ACLTSI
+60 ACLISI

-71 FMRVDSAIEGNAL
+71 FLRVDSAIEGNAL
-84 AFQYDGKTVFSIPY
+84 AFRYDGKTVFSIPY
-98 LGIFFEVVFDRA
+98 LGVFFEVVFDRA
-110 GIEMLLYAAT
+110 SIEMLLYVAT

-163 SDEPEDETEP
+163 SDEPEGETEP
-173 ESEPESKPLPET
+173 ESETESMSAPET
-185 AEKTP
+185 VTKTP
-190 EMPETPAAASEN
+190 EIPETPAEASEK

-214 ASDDVCE
+214 ATHDT
-221 KIADE
+221 DE
-226 KAVEPA
+226 KREGPE

-240 GAAADTEIKEEK
+240 KAAADTEIKEEK
-252 AAEPAPSTAKPEV
+252 PSAVETPTAKPEN
-265 AAPAVNKAALIED
+265 ADAPAVNKAALIED

-297 SVDETTERL
+297 NVDETNDRF
-306 GYGTSVE
+306 GFGADVK
-313 IADGYKPESVEDI
+313 IADGYKPVSVEDI

-332 QPAGSE
+332 EPAGSE
-338 PGAPVVVKPVKP
+338 PGARVVVKPVKP
-350 AAPAPEKKAKPATRK
+350 AAPEKKSKPATRK
-365 IVVPVKSASEVL
+365 IVVPINSASEVL
-377 TKGDKPAVSAPD
+377 TKDDKPAVSAPA
-389 APSEI
+389 APGEV
-394 IVAEEIPA
+394 IVAAEIPA
-402 PENTEEP
+402 PEVVEEQK
-409 IIEPATETAQPEI
+409 IAPATESAQPEI
-422 AAAPETPAPTEPE
+422 TAAPEKPAPTESE
-435 KAEEAAEEPEKIT
+435 KAEEVAT
-448 EPEKDPK
+448 EPEKDNE
-455 PEVIAEPEEEVKPET
+455 PEVIAEP

-481 MAPIVAA
+481 MDPIVAA
-488 DKAKPAPAKPIKKN
+488 DKAKPAPAKPIKKS
-502 GRAAVKSRAAAMF
+502 GRAVVKSRAAAMF

-529 LLGSI
+529 LLDSI
-534 DVITKKND
+534 DVIAKKND

>member
-9 QLISF
+9 QLIIF

-34 MRKRLSGVAFALG
+34 MRKRLSGVAFAFG

-60 ACLTSI
+60 ACLISI

-71 FMRVDSAIEGNAL
+71 FLRVDSAIEGNAL
-84 AFQYDGKTVFSIPY
+84 AFRYDGKTVFSIPY
-98 LGIFFEVVFDRA
+98 LGVFFEVVFDRA
-110 GIEMLLYAAT
+110 SIEMLLYVAT

-163 SDEPEDETEP
+163 SDETEP
-173 ESEPESKPLPET
+173 ESETESKPLPET
-185 AEKTP
+185 VTKTP
-190 EMPETPAAASEN
+190 EIPETPAEASEK

-214 ASDDVCE
+214 ATHDT
-221 KIADE
+221 DE
-226 KAVEPA
+226 KREGSE

-240 GAAADTEIKEEK
+240 KAAADTEIKEEK
-252 AAEPAPSTAKPEV
+252 PSAVETPTAKPEN
-265 AAPAVNKAALIED
+265 ADAPAVNKAALIED

-284 SARPAAEELERVA
+284 SARPAAEELERVEN
-297 SVDETTERL
+297 VDETNDRF
-306 GYGTSVE
+306 GFGADVK
-313 IADGYKPESVEDI
+313 IADDYKPVSVEDI

-332 QPAGSE
+332 EPAGSE
-338 PGAPVVVKPVKP
+338 PGARVVVKPVKT
-350 AAPAPEKKAKPATRK
+350 AAPAPEKKSKPATRK
-365 IVVPVKSASEVL
+365 IVVPIKSASEVL
-377 TKGDKPAVSAPD
+377 TKDDKPAVSAPA
-389 APSEI
+389 APGEV
-394 IVAEEIPA
+394 IVAAEIPA
-402 PENTEEP
+402 PEVVEEQK
-409 IIEPATETAQPEI
+409 IALATESAQPEI
-422 AAAPETPAPTEPE
+422 TAAPGKPAPTESE
-435 KAEEAAEEPEKIT
+435 KAEEVAT
-448 EPEKDPK
+448 EPEKDNE
-455 PEVIAEPEEEVKPET
+455 PEVIAEP

-481 MAPIVAA
+481 MDPIVAA
-488 DKAKPAPAKPIKKN
+488 DKAKPAPAKPIKKS
-502 GRAAVKSRAAAMF
+502 GRAVVKSRAAAMF

-529 LLGSI
+529 LLDSI
-534 DVITKKND
+534 DVIAKKND

>member
-21 AVLLTLTIIVAAR
+21 AVLLTLTIIVAVR
-34 MRKRLSGVAFALG
+34 MRKRLSGVAFAFGL
-47 MTLAIIVLILSIG
+47 TLAIIVLILSIV
-60 ACLTSI
+60 ACLISI

-84 AFQYDGKTVFSIPY
+84 AFRYDGKTVFSIPY
-98 LGIFFEVVFDRA
+98 LGVFFEVVFDRA
-110 GIEMLLYAAT
+110 SIEMLLYVAT

-163 SDEPEDETEP
+163 SDETEGGTEP
-173 ESEPESKPLPET
+173 ESETESKPLPET
-185 AEKTP
+185 AVKTP
-190 EMPETPAAASEN
+190 EIPETLAETSEK

-214 ASDDVCE
+214 ASDDTDE
-221 KIADE
+221 KIAGE
-226 KAVEPA
+226 KMEEPEN
-232 DKPEEIAD
+232 KPEEIAD
-240 GAAADTEIKEEK
+240 EAAADTEIKEDK
-252 AAEPAPSTAKPEV
+252 PSAVETPTAKPEN
-265 AAPAVNKAALIED
+265 ADAPAVNKAALIED

-297 SVDETTERL
+297 SVDETND
-306 GYGTSVE
+306 GFGADVK
-313 IADGYKPESVEDI
+313 IADDYKPVSVEDI

-332 QPAGSE
+332 EPAGSE
-338 PGAPVVVKPVKP
+338 PGARVVVKPVKT
-350 AAPAPEKKAKPATRK
+350 AAPVPEKKSKPATRK
-365 IVVPVKSASEVL
+365 IVVPIKSASEVL
-377 TKGDKPAVSAPD
+377 TKDDKPAVSAPA
-389 APSEI
+389 APSEV
-394 IVAEEIPA
+394 IVATEIPA
-402 PENTEEP
+402 PEVAEEQK
-409 IIEPATETAQPEI
+409 IAPATESVQPEI
-422 AAAPETPAPTEPE
+422 AAAPEKPAPTEPE
-435 KAEEAAEEPEKIT
+435 KAEEVAA
-448 EPEKDPK
+448 EPEKDNE
-455 PEVIAEPEEEVKPET
+455 PEVIAEP

-488 DKAKPAPAKPIKKN
+488 DKAKPAPAQPIKKS

>member
-9 QLISF
+9 QLIIF

-34 MRKRLSGVAFALG
+34 MRKRLSGVAFAFG

-60 ACLTSI
+60 ACLISI

-84 AFQYDGKTVFSIPY
+84 AFRYDGKTVFSIPY
-98 LGIFFEVVFDRA
+98 LGVFFEVVFDRA
-110 GIEMLLYAAT
+110 SIEMLLYVAT

-163 SDEPEDETEP
+163 SDETEGETEP
-173 ESEPESKPLPET
+173 ESETESKPLPET
-185 AEKTP
+185 VTKTP
-190 EMPETPAAASEN
+190 EIPETPAEASEK

-214 ASDDVCE
+214 ATHDTDE
-221 KIADE
+221 KTADE
-226 KAVEPA
+226 KREGAE

-240 GAAADTEIKEEK
+240 KAAADTEIKEEK
-252 AAEPAPSTAKPEV
+252 PSAVETPTAKPEN
-265 AAPAVNKAALIED
+265 ADAPAVNKAALIED

-297 SVDETTERL
+297 NVD
-306 GYGTSVE
+306 GTNDGFG
-313 IADGYKPESVEDI
+313 ADVKTADDYKPVSVEDI

-332 QPAGSE
+332 EPAGSE
-338 PGAPVVVKPVKP
+338 PGARVVVKPVKT
-350 AAPAPEKKAKPATRK
+350 AAPAPEKKSKPATRK
-365 IVVPVKSASEVL
+365 IVVPINSASEVL
-377 TKGDKPAVSAPD
+377 TKDDKPAVSAPA
-389 APSEI
+389 APSEV
-394 IVAEEIPA
+394 IVAAEIPA
-402 PENTEEP
+402 PEVVEEQK
-409 IIEPATETAQPEI
+409 IAPATESAQSEI
-422 AAAPETPAPTEPE
+422 TAAPGKPAPTESE
-435 KAEEAAEEPEKIT
+435 KAEEVAT
-448 EPEKDPK
+448 EPEKDNE
-455 PEVIAEPEEEVKPET
+455 PEVIAEP

-481 MAPIVAA
+481 MDPIVAA
-488 DKAKPAPAKPIKKN
+488 DKAKPAPAKPIKKS
-502 GRAAVKSRAAAMF
+502 GRAVVKSRAAAMF

-534 DVITKKND
+534 DVIAKKND

>member
-21 AVLLTLTIIVAAR
+21 AVLLTLTIIVAVR
-34 MRKRLSGVAFALG
+34 MRKRLSGVAFAFGL
-47 MTLAIIVLILSIG
+47 TLAIIVLILSIG
-60 ACLTSI
+60 ACLISI

-84 AFQYDGKTVFSIPY
+84 AFRYDGKTVFSIPY
-98 LGIFFEVVFDRA
+98 LGVFFGVVFDRA
-110 GIEMLLYAAT
+110 SIEMLLYVAT

-163 SDEPEDETEP
+163 SDETEVETEP
-173 ESEPESKPLPET
+173 ESETESMPAPET
-185 AEKTP
+185 ATKTP
-190 EMPETPAAASEN
+190 EIPETLAEAIEK

-214 ASDDVCE
+214 ASDDTDE
-221 KIADE
+221 KIAGE
-226 KAVEPA
+226 KMEEPEN
-232 DKPEEIAD
+232 KPEEIAD
-240 GAAADTEIKEEK
+240 EAAADTEIKEEK
-252 AAEPAPSTAKPEV
+252 PSAVETPTAKPEN
-265 AAPAVNKAALIED
+265 ADAPAVNKAALIED

-297 SVDETTERL
+297 SVDETND
-306 GYGTSVE
+306 GFGADVK
-313 IADGYKPESVEDI
+313 IADDYKPVSVEDI

-332 QPAGSE
+332 EPAGSE
-338 PGAPVVVKPVKP
+338 PGARVVVKPVKT
-350 AAPAPEKKAKPATRK
+350 AAPAPEKKSKPATRK
-365 IVVPVKSASEVL
+365 IVVPIKSASEVL
-377 TKGDKPAVSAPD
+377 TKDDKPAVSAPA
-389 APSEI
+389 APGEV
-394 IVAEEIPA
+394 IVAAEIPA
-402 PENTEEP
+402 PEVAEERK
-409 IIEPATETAQPEI
+409 IAPATESARPEI
-422 AAAPETPAPTEPE
+422 TAAPEKPAPTEPE
-435 KAEEAAEEPEKIT
+435 KAEEVAA
-448 EPEKDPK
+448 EPEKDNE
-455 PEVIAEPEEEVKPET
+455 PEVIAEPEE
-470 EEKTEDRAARF
+470 KTEDRSARF

-488 DKAKPAPAKPIKKN
+488 DKAKPAPAKPIKKS
-502 GRAAVKSRAAAMF
+502 GKAAVKSRAAAMF

-529 LLGSI
+529 LIGSI

>member
-21 AVLLTLTIIVAAR
+21 AVLLTLTIIVAVR
-34 MRKRLSGVAFALG
+34 MRKRLSGVAFAFGL
-47 MTLAIIVLILSIG
+47 TLAIIVLILSIV
-60 ACLTSI
+60 ACLISI

-84 AFQYDGKTVFSIPY
+84 AFRYDGKTVFSIPY
-98 LGIFFEVVFDRA
+98 LGVFFEVVFDRA
-110 GIEMLLYAAT
+110 SIEMLLYVAT

-163 SDEPEDETEP
+163 SDETEP
-173 ESEPESKPLPET
+173 ESETESMSAPET
-185 AEKTP
+185 ATKTH
-190 EMPETPAAASEN
+190 EIPETLAEASEK

-214 ASDDVCE
+214 ASDDTDE
-221 KIADE
+221 KIAGE
-226 KAVEPA
+226 KMEEPEN
-232 DKPEEIAD
+232 KPEEIAD
-240 GAAADTEIKEEK
+240 EAAADTEIKEDK
-252 AAEPAPSTAKPEV
+252 PSAVETPTAKPEN
-265 AAPAVNKAALIED
+265 ADAPAVNKAALIED

-297 SVDETTERL
+297 SVDETND
-306 GYGTSVE
+306 GCGFGADVK
-313 IADGYKPESVEDI
+313 IADDYKPVSVEDI

-332 QPAGSE
+332 EPAGSE
-338 PGAPVVVKPVKP
+338 PGARVVVKPVKT
-350 AAPAPEKKAKPATRK
+350 AAPAPEKKSKPATRK
-365 IVVPVKSASEVL
+365 IVVPIKSASEVL
-377 TKGDKPAVSAPD
+377 TKDDKPAVSAPA
-389 APSEI
+389 APSEV
-394 IVAEEIPA
+394 IVAAEIPA
-402 PENTEEP
+402 PEVAEEQK
-409 IIEPATETAQPEI
+409 IAPATESVQPEI
-422 AAAPETPAPTEPE
+422 TAAPEKPAPTEHE
-435 KAEEAAEEPEKIT
+435 KAEEVAAEPEKTT
-448 EPEKDPK
+448 EPEKDNE
-455 PEVIAEPEEEVKPET
+455 PEVIAEPD
-470 EEKTEDRAARF
+470 EKTEDRSARF
-481 MAPIVAA
+481 MDPIVAA
-488 DKAKPAPAKPIKKN
+488 DKVKSAPAKPIKKN

-534 DVITKKND
+534 DVIAKKND

>member
-9 QLISF
+9 QLIIF

-34 MRKRLSGVAFALG
+34 MRKRLSGVAFAFG

-60 ACLTSI
+60 ACLISI

-84 AFQYDGKTVFSIPY
+84 AFRYDGKTVFSIPY
-98 LGIFFEVVFDRA
+98 LGVFFKVVFDRA
-110 GIEMLLYAAT
+110 SIEMLLYVAT

-163 SDEPEDETEP
+163 SDETEP
-173 ESEPESKPLPET
+173 ESETESMSAPET
-185 AEKTP
+185 VTKTP
-190 EMPETPAAASEN
+190 EIPETPAEASEK

-214 ASDDVCE
+214 ATDATDE
-221 KIADE
+221 KTADE
-226 KAVEPA
+226 KREGSE

-240 GAAADTEIKEEK
+240 KAAADTEIKEEK
-252 AAEPAPSTAKPEV
+252 PSAVETPTAKPEN
-265 AAPAVNKAALIED
+265 ADAPAVNKAALIED

-284 SARPAAEELERVA
+284 SARPAAEELEKVA
-297 SVDETTERL
+297 SVD
-306 GYGTSVE
+306 GTNDGFGADVK
-313 IADGYKPESVEDI
+313 IADDYKPVSVEDI

-332 QPAGSE
+332 EPAGSE
-338 PGAPVVVKPVKP
+338 PGARVVVKPVKP
-350 AAPAPEKKAKPATRK
+350 AAPAPEKKSKPATRK
-365 IVVPVKSASEVL
+365 IVVPINSASEVL
-377 TKGDKPAVSAPD
+377 TKDDKPAVSAPA
-389 APSEI
+389 APGEV
-394 IVAEEIPA
+394 IVAAEIPA
-402 PENTEEP
+402 PEVVEEQK
-409 IIEPATETAQPEI
+409 IAPATELAQPEI
-422 AAAPETPAPTEPE
+422 TAAPEKPAPTEPE
-435 KAEEAAEEPEKIT
+435 KAEEVAAES
-448 EPEKDPK
+448 EKDNE
-455 PEVIAEPEEEVKPET
+455 PEVIAEP

-481 MAPIVAA
+481 MDPIVAA
-488 DKAKPAPAKPIKKN
+488 DKAKPAPAKPIKKS
-502 GRAAVKSRAAAMF
+502 GRAVVKSRAAAMF

-529 LLGSI
+529 LLDSI
-534 DVITKKND
+534 DVIAKKND

>member
-9 QLISF
+9 QLIIF

-34 MRKRLSGVAFALG
+34 MRKRLSGVAFAFG

-60 ACLTSI
+60 ACLISI

-84 AFQYDGKTVFSIPY
+84 AFRYDGKTVFSIPY
-98 LGIFFEVVFDRA
+98 LGVFFEVVFDRA
-110 GIEMLLYAAT
+110 SIEMLLYVAT

-163 SDEPEDETEP
+163 SDETEP
-173 ESEPESKPLPET
+173 ESETESMSAPET
-185 AEKTP
+185 VTKTP
-190 EMPETPAAASEN
+190 EIPETPAEASEK

-214 ASDDVCE
+214 ATDDTDE
-221 KIADE
+221 KTADE
-226 KAVEPA
+226 KREGSE

-240 GAAADTEIKEEK
+240 KAAADTEIKEEK
-252 AAEPAPSTAKPEV
+252 PSAVETPTAKPEN
-265 AAPAVNKAALIED
+265 ADAPAVNKAALIED

-297 SVDETTERL
+297 NVDETNDRSSF
-306 GYGTSVE
+306 GADVK
-313 IADGYKPESVEDI
+313 IADDYKPVSVEDI

-332 QPAGSE
+332 EPAGSE
-338 PGAPVVVKPVKP
+338 PGARVVVKPVKP
-350 AAPAPEKKAKPATRK
+350 AAPAPEKKSKPATRK
-365 IVVPVKSASEVL
+365 IVVPINSASEVL
-377 TKGDKPAVSAPD
+377 TKDDKPAVSAPA
-389 APSEI
+389 APGEV
-394 IVAEEIPA
+394 IVAAEIPA
-402 PENTEEP
+402 PEVVEEQK
-409 IIEPATETAQPEI
+409 IAPATESAQSEI
-422 AAAPETPAPTEPE
+422 TAAPEKPAPTESE
-435 KAEEAAEEPEKIT
+435 KAEEVAT
-448 EPEKDPK
+448 EPEKDNE
-455 PEVIAEPEEEVKPET
+455 PEVIAEP

-481 MAPIVAA
+481 MDPIVAA
-488 DKAKPAPAKPIKKN
+488 DKAKPAPAKPIKKS
-502 GRAAVKSRAAAMF
+502 GRAVVKSRAAAMF

-529 LLGSI
+529 LLDSI
-534 DVITKKND
+534 DVIAKKND

>member
-9 QLISF
+9 QLIIF

-34 MRKRLSGVAFALG
+34 MRKRLSGVAFAFG

-60 ACLTSI
+60 ACLISI

-84 AFQYDGKTVFSIPY
+84 AFRYDGKTVFSIPY
-98 LGIFFEVVFDRA
+98 LGVFFEVVFDRA
-110 GIEMLLYAAT
+110 SIEMLLYVAT

-163 SDEPEDETEP
+163 SDETEP
-173 ESEPESKPLPET
+173 ESETESTSAPET
-185 AEKTP
+185 VIKTP
-190 EMPETPAAASEN
+190 EIPETPAEASEK

-214 ASDDVCE
+214 ATDATDE
-221 KIADE
+221 KTADE
-226 KAVEPA
+226 KRKGAE

-240 GAAADTEIKEEK
+240 KAAADTEIKEET
-252 AAEPAPSTAKPEV
+252 PSAVETPTAKPEN
-265 AAPAVNKAALIED
+265 ADAPAVNKAALIED

-297 SVDETTERL
+297 SVD
-306 GYGTSVE
+306 GTNDGFGADVK
-313 IADGYKPESVEDI
+313 IADDYKPVSVEDI

-332 QPAGSE
+332 EPAGSE
-338 PGAPVVVKPVKP
+338 PGARVVVKPVKP
-350 AAPAPEKKAKPATRK
+350 AAPEKKSKPATRK
-365 IVVPVKSASEVL
+365 IVVPIKSASEVL
-377 TKGDKPAVSAPD
+377 TKDDKPAVSAPA
-389 APSEI
+389 APGEV
-394 IVAEEIPA
+394 IVAAEIPA
-402 PENTEEP
+402 PEVVEEQK
-409 IIEPATETAQPEI
+409 IAPATESAQPEI
-422 AAAPETPAPTEPE
+422 TAAPEKPAPTEPE
-435 KAEEAAEEPEKIT
+435 KAEEVAT
-448 EPEKDPK
+448 EPEKDNE
-455 PEVIAEPEEEVKPET
+455 PEVIAEP

-481 MAPIVAA
+481 MAPILAA
-488 DKAKPAPAKPIKKN
+488 DKAKPAPAKPIKKS
-502 GRAAVKSRAAAMF
+502 GRAVVKSRAAAMF

-529 LLGSI
+529 LLDSI
-534 DVITKKND
+534 DVIAKKND

>member
-9 QLISF
+9 QLIIF

-34 MRKRLSGVAFALG
+34 MRKRLSGVAFAFG

-60 ACLTSI
+60 ACLISI

-84 AFQYDGKTVFSIPY
+84 AFRYDGKTVFSIPY
-98 LGIFFEVVFDRA
+98 LGVFFEVVFDRA
-110 GIEMLLYAAT
+110 SIEMLLYVAT

-163 SDEPEDETEP
+163 SDETEP
-173 ESEPESKPLPET
+173 ESETESMSAPET
-185 AEKTP
+185 VTKTP
-190 EMPETPAAASEN
+190 EIPETPAEASEK

-214 ASDDVCE
+214 ATDDTDE
-221 KIADE
+221 KTADE
-226 KAVEPA
+226 KREGSE

-240 GAAADTEIKEEK
+240 KAAADTEIKEEK
-252 AAEPAPSTAKPEV
+252 PLAVETPTAKPEN
-265 AAPAVNKAALIED
+265 ADAPAVNKAALIED

-284 SARPAAEELERVA
+284 SARPAAEELEKVA
-297 SVDETTERL
+297 NVD
-306 GYGTSVE
+306 GTNDGFGADVK
-313 IADGYKPESVEDI
+313 IADDYKPVSVEDI

-332 QPAGSE
+332 EPAGSE
-338 PGAPVVVKPVKP
+338 PGARVVVKPVKP
-350 AAPAPEKKAKPATRK
+350 AAPEKKSKPATRK
-365 IVVPVKSASEVL
+365 IVVPIKSTSEVL
-377 TKGDKPAVSAPD
+377 TKDDKPAVSAPA
-389 APSEI
+389 APGEV
-394 IVAEEIPA
+394 IVAAEIPA
-402 PENTEEP
+402 PEVVEEQK
-409 IIEPATETAQPEI
+409 IVPATESAQSEI
-422 AAAPETPAPTEPE
+422 TAAPEKPAPTESE
-435 KAEEAAEEPEKIT
+435 KAEEVAT
-448 EPEKDPK
+448 DPEKDNE
-455 PEVIAEPEEEVKPET
+455 PEVIAEP

-481 MAPIVAA
+481 MDPIVAA
-488 DKAKPAPAKPIKKN
+488 DKAQPAPAKPIKKS
-502 GRAAVKSRAAAMF
+502 GRAVVKSRAAAMF

-529 LLGSI
+529 LLDSI
-534 DVITKKND
+534 DVIAKKND

>member
-21 AVLLTLTIIVAAR
+21 AVLLTLTIIVAVR
-34 MRKRLSGVAFALG
+34 MRKRLSGVAFAFGL
-47 MTLAIIVLILSIG
+47 TLAIIVLILSIG
-60 ACLTSI
+60 ACLISI

-84 AFQYDGKTVFSIPY
+84 AFRYDGKTVFSIPY
-98 LGIFFEVVFDRA
+98 LGVFFKVVFDRA
-110 GIEMLLYAAT
+110 SIEMLLYVAT

-163 SDEPEDETEP
+163 SDETEP
-173 ESEPESKPLPET
+173 ESETESMSAPET
-185 AEKTP
+185 ATKTH
-190 EMPETPAAASEN
+190 EIPETLAEASEK

-214 ASDDVCE
+214 ASDDTDE
-221 KIADE
+221 KIAGE
-226 KAVEPA
+226 KMEEPEN
-232 DKPEEIAD
+232 KPEEIAD
-240 GAAADTEIKEEK
+240 EAAADTEIKEDK
-252 AAEPAPSTAKPEV
+252 PSAVETPTAKPEN
-265 AAPAVNKAALIED
+265 ADAPAVNKAALIED

-297 SVDETTERL
+297 SVDETND
-306 GYGTSVE
+306 GCGFGADVK
-313 IADGYKPESVEDI
+313 IADDYKPVSVEDI

-332 QPAGSE
+332 EPAGSE
-338 PGAPVVVKPVKP
+338 PGARVVVKPVKT
-350 AAPAPEKKAKPATRK
+350 AAPAPEKKSKPATRK
-365 IVVPVKSASEVL
+365 IVVPIKSASEVL
-377 TKGDKPAVSAPD
+377 TKDDKPAVSAPA
-389 APSEI
+389 APSEV
-394 IVAEEIPA
+394 IVAAEIPA
-402 PENTEEP
+402 PEVAEEQK
-409 IIEPATETAQPEI
+409 IAPATESVQPEI
-422 AAAPETPAPTEPE
+422 TAAPEKPAPTEPE
-435 KAEEAAEEPEKIT
+435 KAEEVAA
-448 EPEKDPK
+448 EPEKDNE
-455 PEVIAEPEEEVKPET
+455 PEVIVEP

-481 MAPIVAA
+481 MDPIVAA
-488 DKAKPAPAKPIKKN
+488 DKAKPAPAQPIKKN

-534 DVITKKND
+534 DVIAKKND

>member
-9 QLISF
+9 QLIIF

-34 MRKRLSGVAFALG
+34 MRKRLSGVAFAFG

-60 ACLTSI
+60 ACLISI

-84 AFQYDGKTVFSIPY
+84 AFRYDGKTVFSIPY
-98 LGIFFEVVFDRA
+98 LGVFFEVVFDRA
-110 GIEMLLYAAT
+110 SIEMLLYVAT

-149 YYTVGDDE
+149 YYTVGDDK

-163 SDEPEDETEP
+163 SDETEP
-173 ESEPESKPLPET
+173 ESETESKPLPET
-185 AEKTP
+185 VTKTP
-190 EMPETPAAASEN
+190 EIPETPAEASEK

-214 ASDDVCE
+214 ATHDTDE
-221 KIADE
+221 KTADE
-226 KAVEPA
+226 KREGSE

-240 GAAADTEIKEEK
+240 KAAADTEIKEEK
-252 AAEPAPSTAKPEV
+252 PSAVETPTAKPEN
-265 AAPAVNKAALIED
+265 ADAPAVNKAALIED

-284 SARPAAEELERVA
+284 SARPAAEELERVEN
-297 SVDETTERL
+297 VDETNDRS
-306 GYGTSVE
+306 GFGADVK
-313 IADGYKPESVEDI
+313 IADDYKPVSVEDI

-332 QPAGSE
+332 EPAGSE
-338 PGAPVVVKPVKP
+338 PGARVVVKPVKP
-350 AAPAPEKKAKPATRK
+350 AAPEKKSKPATRK
-365 IVVPVKSASEVL
+365 IVVPINSASEVL
-377 TKGDKPAVSAPD
+377 TKDDKPAVSAPA
-389 APSEI
+389 APGEV
-394 IVAEEIPA
+394 IVAAEIPA
-402 PENTEEP
+402 PEVVEEQK
-409 IIEPATETAQPEI
+409 IAPATESAQPEI
-422 AAAPETPAPTEPE
+422 TAAPEKPAPTESE
-435 KAEEAAEEPEKIT
+435 KAEEVAT
-448 EPEKDPK
+448 EPEKDNE
-455 PEVIAEPEEEVKPET
+455 PEVVAEP

-481 MAPIVAA
+481 MDPIVAA
-488 DKAKPAPAKPIKKN
+488 DKAKPTPAKPIKKS
-502 GRAAVKSRAAAMF
+502 GRAVVKSRAAAMF

-529 LLGSI
+529 LLDSI
-534 DVITKKND
+534 DVIAKKND

>member
-9 QLISF
+9 QLIIF

-34 MRKRLSGVAFALG
+34 MRKRLSGVAFAFG

-60 ACLTSI
+60 ACLISI

-84 AFQYDGKTVFSIPY
+84 AFRYDGKTVFSIPY
-98 LGIFFEVVFDRA
+98 LGVFFEVVFDRA
-110 GIEMLLYAAT
+110 SIEMLLYVAT

-163 SDEPEDETEP
+163 SDETEP
-173 ESEPESKPLPET
+173 ESETESMSAPET
-185 AEKTP
+185 VTKTP
-190 EMPETPAAASEN
+190 EIPETPAEASEK

-214 ASDDVCE
+214 ATDATDE
-221 KIADE
+221 KTADE
-226 KAVEPA
+226 KREGSE

-240 GAAADTEIKEEK
+240 KAAADTEIKEET
-252 AAEPAPSTAKPEV
+252 PSAVETPTAKPEN
-265 AAPAVNKAALIED
+265 ADAPAVNKAALIED

-297 SVDETTERL
+297 NVDETNDRF
-306 GYGTSVE
+306 GFGADVK
-313 IADGYKPESVEDI
+313 IADDYKPVSVEDI

-332 QPAGSE
+332 EPAGSE
-338 PGAPVVVKPVKP
+338 PGARVVVKPVKP
-350 AAPAPEKKAKPATRK
+350 AAPAPEKKSKPATRK
-365 IVVPVKSASEVL
+365 IVVPIKSASEVL
-377 TKGDKPAVSAPD
+377 TKDDKPAVSAPA
-389 APSEI
+389 APGEV
-394 IVAEEIPA
+394 IVAAEIPA
-402 PENTEEP
+402 PEVVEEQK
-409 IIEPATETAQPEI
+409 IAPATESAQPEI
-422 AAAPETPAPTEPE
+422 TAAPEKPVPTESE
-435 KAEEAAEEPEKIT
+435 KAEEVAT
-448 EPEKDPK
+448 DPEKDNE
-455 PEVIAEPEEEVKPET
+455 PEVIAEPEK
-470 EEKTEDRAARF
+470 KTEDRAARF
-481 MAPIVAA
+481 MDPIVAA
-488 DKAKPAPAKPIKKN
+488 DKAKPAPAKPIKKS
-502 GRAAVKSRAAAMF
+502 GRAVVKSRAAAMF

-529 LLGSI
+529 LLDSI
-534 DVITKKND
+534 DVIAKKND

>member
-21 AVLLTLTIIVAAR
+21 AVLLTLTIIVAVR
-34 MRKRLSGVAFALG
+34 MRKRLSGVAFAFGL
-47 MTLAIIVLILSIG
+47 TLAIIVLILSIG
-60 ACLTSI
+60 ACLISI

-84 AFQYDGKTVFSIPY
+84 AFRYDGKTVFSIPY
-98 LGIFFEVVFDRA
+98 LGVFFEVVFDRA
-110 GIEMLLYAAT
+110 SIEMLLYVAT

-163 SDEPEDETEP
+163 SDETEVETEP
-173 ESEPESKPLPET
+173 EIETESETESMPAPET
-185 AEKTP
+185 ATKTP
-190 EMPETPAAASEN
+190 EIPETLAEASEK

-208 APIEET
+208 APIGET
-214 ASDDVCE
+214 ASDDTDE
-221 KIADE
+221 KIAGE
-226 KAVEPA
+226 KMEEPEN
-232 DKPEEIAD
+232 KPEEIAD
-240 GAAADTEIKEEK
+240 EAAADTGIKEDK
-252 AAEPAPSTAKPEV
+252 PSAVETPTAKPEN
-265 AAPAVNKAALIED
+265 ADAPAVNKAALIED

-297 SVDETTERL
+297 SVDETND
-306 GYGTSVE
+306 GFGADVK
-313 IADGYKPESVEDI
+313 IADEYKPVSVEDI

-332 QPAGSE
+332 EPAGSE
-338 PGAPVVVKPVKP
+338 PGARVVVKPVKT
-350 AAPAPEKKAKPATRK
+350 AAPAPEKKSKPATRK
-365 IVVPVKSASEVL
+365 IVVPIKSASEVL
-377 TKGDKPAVSAPD
+377 TKDDKPAVSAPA
-389 APSEI
+389 APSEV
-394 IVAEEIPA
+394 IVAAEIPA
-402 PENTEEP
+402 PEVAEEQKNA
-409 IIEPATETAQPEI
+409 PATESVQPEI
-422 AAAPETPAPTEPE
+422 TAAPEKPAPTEPE
-435 KAEEAAEEPEKIT
+435 KAEEVAA
-448 EPEKDPK
+448 EPEKDNE
-455 PEVIAEPEEEVKPET
+455 PEVIAEP

-481 MAPIVAA
+481 MDPIVAA
-488 DKAKPAPAKPIKKN
+488 DKVKSAPARPIKKN

>member
-9 QLISF
+9 QLIIF

-34 MRKRLSGVAFALG
+34 MRKRLSGVAFAFG

-60 ACLTSI
+60 ACLISI

-84 AFQYDGKTVFSIPY
+84 AFRYDGKTVFSIPY
-98 LGIFFEVVFDRA
+98 LGVFFEVVFDRA
-110 GIEMLLYAAT
+110 SIEMLLYVAT

-163 SDEPEDETEP
+163 SDETEP
-173 ESEPESKPLPET
+173 ESETESMSAPET
-185 AEKTP
+185 VTKTP
-190 EMPETPAAASEN
+190 EIPETPAEASEK

-214 ASDDVCE
+214 ATHDT
-221 KIADE
+221 DE
-226 KAVEPA
+226 KREGSE

-240 GAAADTEIKEEK
+240 KAAADTEIKEEK
-252 AAEPAPSTAKPEV
+252 PSAVETPTAKPEN
-265 AAPAVNKAALIED
+265 ADAPAVNKAALIED

-297 SVDETTERL
+297 NVDETNDRF
-306 GYGTSVE
+306 GFGADVK
-313 IADGYKPESVEDI
+313 IADDYKPVRVEDI

-332 QPAGSE
+332 EPAGSE
-338 PGAPVVVKPVKP
+338 PGARVVVKPAKP
-350 AAPAPEKKAKPATRK
+350 AAPEKKSKPATRK
-365 IVVPVKSASEVL
+365 IVVPIKSASEVL
-377 TKGDKPAVSAPD
+377 TKDDKPAVSAPA
-389 APSEI
+389 APGEV
-394 IVAEEIPA
+394 IVAAEIPA
-402 PENTEEP
+402 PEVVEEQK
-409 IIEPATETAQPEI
+409 IAPATESAQSEI
-422 AAAPETPAPTEPE
+422 TAAPEKPAPTESE
-435 KAEEAAEEPEKIT
+435 KAEEVAAES
-448 EPEKDPK
+448 EKDNE
-455 PEVIAEPEEEVKPET
+455 PEVIAEPEK
-470 EEKTEDRAARF
+470 KTEDRAARF
-481 MAPIVAA
+481 MDPIVAA
-488 DKAKPAPAKPIKKN
+488 DKAKPAPAKPIKKS
-502 GRAAVKSRAAAMF
+502 GRAVVKSRAAAMF

-529 LLGSI
+529 LLDSI
-534 DVITKKND
+534 DVIAKKND

>member
-9 QLISF
+9 QLIIF

-34 MRKRLSGVAFALG
+34 MRKRLSGVAFAFG

-60 ACLTSI
+60 ACLISI

-84 AFQYDGKTVFSIPY
+84 AFRYDGKTVFSIPY
-98 LGIFFEVVFDRA
+98 LGVFFEVVFDRA
-110 GIEMLLYAAT
+110 SIEMLLYVAT

-163 SDEPEDETEP
+163 SDETEGETEP
-173 ESEPESKPLPET
+173 ERETESMSAPET
-185 AEKTP
+185 GTKTP
-190 EMPETPAAASEN
+190 EIPETPAEASEK

-214 ASDDVCE
+214 ATDDTDE
-221 KIADE
+221 KTADE
-226 KAVEPA
+226 KRKGPE

-240 GAAADTEIKEEK
+240 KAAADTEIKEEK
-252 AAEPAPSTAKPEV
+252 PSAVETPTAKPEN
-265 AAPAVNKAALIED
+265 ADAPAVNKAALIED

-284 SARPAAEELERVA
+284 SARPAAEELEKVA
-297 SVDETTERL
+297 SVD
-306 GYGTSVE
+306 GTNDGFGADVK
-313 IADGYKPESVEDI
+313 IADDYKPVSVEDI

-332 QPAGSE
+332 EPAGSE
-338 PGAPVVVKPVKP
+338 PGARVVVKPVKP
-350 AAPAPEKKAKPATRK
+350 AAPAPEKKSKPATRK
-365 IVVPVKSASEVL
+365 IVVPINSASEVL
-377 TKGDKPAVSAPD
+377 TKDDKPAVSAPA
-389 APSEI
+389 APGEV
-394 IVAEEIPA
+394 IVAAEIPA
-402 PENTEEP
+402 PEVVEEQK
-409 IIEPATETAQPEI
+409 IAPATESAQPEI
-422 AAAPETPAPTEPE
+422 TAAPEKPAPTEPE
-435 KAEEAAEEPEKIT
+435 KAEEVAT
-448 EPEKDPK
+448 EPEKDNE
-455 PEVIAEPEEEVKPET
+455 PEVIAEPEK
-470 EEKTEDRAARF
+470 KTEDRAARF

-488 DKAKPAPAKPIKKN
+488 DKAKPAPAKPIKKS
-502 GRAAVKSRAAAMF
+502 GRAVVKSRAAAMF

-534 DVITKKND
+534 DVIAKKND